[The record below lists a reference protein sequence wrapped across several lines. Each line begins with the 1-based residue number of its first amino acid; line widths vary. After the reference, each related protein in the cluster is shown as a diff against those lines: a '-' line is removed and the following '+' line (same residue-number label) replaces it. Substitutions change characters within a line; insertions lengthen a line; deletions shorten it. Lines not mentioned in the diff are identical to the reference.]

1 MKIALTCIGK
11 EMNDNLDLRFGR
23 CSYFLI
29 FDSSKGV
36 SHTLE
41 NKGQSSDGGAG
52 IAAAQQIIDEDVE
65 IVITG
70 SLGPYAYN
78 LMLSSGIKVYASK
91 ELPCSQALELFSK
104 GELEEITQAGP
115 SHMGM
120 GSGK

>member
-29 FDSSKGV
+29 FDSNKGV
-36 SHTLE
+36 NHTLE
-41 NKGQSSDGGAG
+41 NKGQTSGGGAG
-52 IAAAQQIIDEDVE
+52 IAAAQQIIDEEVE
-65 IVITG
+65 VVITG
-70 SLGPYAYN
+70 SMGPNAYN

-91 ELPCSQALELFSK
+91 ELACTQALELLNK

>member
-1 MKIALTCIGK
+1 MKIALTCTGK
-11 EMNDNLDLRFGR
+11 EMDDKLDLRFGR
-23 CSYFLI
+23 CSYFVI
-29 FDSSKGV
+29 CDSSKGF

-41 NKGQSSDGGAG
+41 NKGQSSGGGAG

-65 IVITG
+65 VVISG
-70 SLGPYAYN
+70 SMGPNAYN
-78 LMLSSGIKVYASK
+78 LMLSSGIKVYSSK
-91 ELPCSQALELFSK
+91 ELPCERVLELFNK

>member
-1 MKIALTCIGK
+1 MKIALTCTGK

-23 CSYFLI
+23 CSYFII
-29 FDSSKGV
+29 FDSEKGV
-36 SHTLE
+36 SYTLE
-41 NKGQSSDGGAG
+41 NKGQSSGGGAG
-52 IAAAQQIIDEDVE
+52 IAAAQQIIDEEVE
-65 IVITG
+65 VVITG
-70 SLGPYAYN
+70 SMGPNAYN

-91 ELPCSQALELFSK
+91 ELPCAQVLESFNK